1 MKKETSSDNISHIY
15 DETGSKKD
23 KKQKAPSVSVFRLF
37 RFATWK
43 ERLMI
48 CIAII
53 CSAGTGALQ
62 PVSIL
67 IYGSFISTLT
77 NSLSDTSQLV
87 DTTLPL
93 IHTMVYMGTAS
104 LVAAYISTCFWILTG
119 ESQARRIR
127 SLYLKSVLH
136 QDMSWFDQSKEGSL
150 NTRLAS
156 DTQLIQDGISEK
168 AGLLIS
174 FFAQFVGGFVVAF
187 VKGWQMALVLLV
199 AVPLLGASGAI
210 MAKFLTK
217 FSKESQDAFAESGTI
232 AEQAFHSI
240 RTVYSFTLQ
249 KRFSDRYNQKLE
261 AACRSGVKGGLALGI
276 GFAFFMFFL
285 FGTFGLS
292 LWFGS
297 KLVTEGHLTG
307 PSVFIVFLAMML
319 GCMSFVKL
327 PPNLSAVSSARA
339 AAYNV
344 FQVIDRVPDI
354 DVDSTEGLMPRSVQ
368 GTIQFKNVSFN
379 YPTRPDLKI
388 IQDLNLQVDAG
399 STVAF
404 VGSSGSGKSTIIQ
417 LIQRFYDASSGVISL
432 DGHGIKDLNVKWL
445 RQQMGIVSQQPTLF
459 NCSIRDNVLMGIDKE
474 VSDQDIITA
483 CKEANCHTFISQ
495 LPQGYNTIVGDNG
508 GMLSGGQRQRI
519 AIARAIFKN
528 PSILLLDEATSA
540 LDTQS
545 ERLVQNALDKASQ
558 NRTTIVVAH
567 RLSTIVNADLIVV
580 LDHGSIIEKGTH
592 RQLIELGGTYA
603 DLVAKQAIHTTDM
616 AKEDTDQLL
625 LQEKSEIEQQLYSN
639 DKAASFNHHHDDDD
653 TKHLSIELHDHVV
666 QDAHTLEL
674 IKQKRLES
682 ELRNK
687 KAPVWRV
694 FWHMRP
700 EWNYLAL
707 GVVGSAVAGCVF
719 PLYAYSFSHVVSLL
733 SIPGQD
739 VQPSPL
745 GGTNLYAFIF
755 LIIGIGAFLGS
766 GCQFMAFEVCG
777 QKYSKRLRGQVFA
790 AYLKQEVAFFDENS
804 IGALTTSLAINAG
817 NVNEMITKVWGD
829 VSNLCVTVIV
839 ALIIAFTHSW
849 AITLVTLCMSPFL
862 VASTAY
868 EFYLQRGFED
878 GTKVANAQSSQVAGE
893 AIREVRT
900 VAALNKQQ
908 HFQDRYFEAT
918 AHPHKLAIR
927 KAFLSSIGAACSK
940 GISIYT
946 NAIAFFA
953 GVHFIKSGMISFQDM
968 FTSMTVIMTASEAA
982 GRSTTFVAT
991 FTKAKLAAIACFELL
1006 DRQSKIDPELEGLEP
1021 PRENIIGDVEF
1032 KDIAFAYPTR
1042 IDAPVFNGSLNLHG
1056 KPGQSIALVGP
1067 SGCGKSTT
1075 IGMLQRWY
1083 DPLQGA
1089 ACLDT
1094 QDVKNYS
1101 LYNLRSHMAIVTQ
1114 EPTLFDLSIGD
1125 NIRFGVGE
1133 NEPITQA
1140 QIEDACRSANI
1151 HDFITSLPD
1160 GYDTFV
1166 GANGS
1171 QLSGGQKQRIAIARA
1186 LIRKPKVLL
1195 LDEATSA
1202 LDSDSERLV
1211 QEALD
1216 NVLQEGGRTTITI
1229 AHRLSTIQNADVIC
1243 VIDDSKVVEQGTH
1256 YELLALNGRYTALVN
1271 EQSLTVL

>member
-1 MKKETSSDNISHIY
+1 MTEKAPADSLLHESNELQEKKST
-15 DETGSKKD
+15 
-23 KKQKAPSVSVFRLF
+23 KQRAPSVSVFRLF
-37 RFATWK
+37 RFATFR
-43 ERLMI
+43 ERIMI
-48 CIAII
+48 CIAMVF
-53 CSAGTGALQ
+53 SAGTGALQ

-67 IYGSFISTLT
+67 IYGTFISTLT
-77 NSLSDTSQLV
+77 SSLSDTSHLV
-87 DTTLPL
+87 ELTLPI

-104 LVAAYISTCFWILTG
+104 LIAAYVSTCLWILTG
-119 ESQARRIR
+119 ESQTRRIR

-136 QDMSWFDQSKEGSL
+136 QDMTWFDQSKEEGSL

-187 VKGWQMALVLLV
+187 IKGWQMALVLLV

-210 MAKFLTK
+210 MAYFLTR
-217 FSKESQDAFAESGTI
+217 FSKESQDALAESGTI

-249 KRFSDRYNQKLE
+249 KRFSDRYKQKLE
-261 AACRSGVKGGLALGI
+261 AACKSGVKGGIALGI
-276 GFAFFMFFL
+276 GFAFFMLFL

-297 KLVTEGHLTG
+297 RLVTQGQLTG
-307 PSVFIVFLAMML
+307 PSVFIVFLSMML

-327 PPNLSAVSSARA
+327 PTNLSAVSSACA

-344 FQVIDRVPDI
+344 FQVIDRVPEI
-354 DVDSTEGLMPRSVQ
+354 NVDSNEGLKPSNTQ
-368 GTIQFKNVSFN
+368 GTIHFKGVSFN

-388 IQDLNLQVDAG
+388 IKDLNLQVNAG

-417 LIQRFYDASSGVISL
+417 LIQRFYDVSSGQVFL
-432 DGHGIKDLNVKWL
+432 DGHNIKDLNVKWL

-459 NCSIRDNVLMGIDKE
+459 NSTIRENILMGIDKK
-474 VSDQDIITA
+474 VSDQEIIHA

-495 LPQGYNTIVGDNG
+495 LPQGYNTFVGENG

-519 AIARAIFKN
+519 AIARAILKN

-545 ERLVQNALDKASQ
+545 ERLVQNALDKASK
-558 NRTTIVVAH
+558 NRTTLVVAH
-567 RLSTIVNADLIVV
+567 RLSTIINADLIVV
-580 LDHGSIIEKGTH
+580 LDHGCIVEKGTH
-592 RQLIELGGTYA
+592 RQLIELGGVYS
-603 DLVAKQAIHTTDM
+603 DLVEKQAIHTEEP
-616 AKEDTDQLL
+616 KQDTNQLL
-625 LQEKSEIEQQLYSN
+625 LEEKAEVQHHLYEHE
-639 DKAASFNHHHDDDD
+639 KPAASNRQENV
-653 TKHLSIELHDHVV
+653 TKHFSIELHDYAI

-674 IKQKRLES
+674 IKQKRIES
-682 ELRNK
+682 ELK
-687 KAPVWRV
+687 KQKAPVWRV

-700 EWNYLAL
+700 EWSYLAL
-707 GVVGSAVAGCVF
+707 GAIGSAVAGCVF
-719 PLYAYSFSHVVSLL
+719 PLYAYGFSHVVSLL

-739 VQPSPL
+739 IQPSPL

-755 LIIGIGAFLGS
+755 LVIGIAAFLGN
-766 GCQFMAFEVCG
+766 GCQFMAFEICG
-777 QKYSKRLRGQVFA
+777 QKYSKRLRGEVFD
-790 AYLKQEVAFFDENS
+790 AYLKQEVAFFDENNV
-804 IGALTTSLAINAG
+804 GALTTSLAINTG

-829 VSNLCVTVIV
+829 ISNLCITVIA

-878 GTKVANAQSSQVAGE
+878 STKVANAQSSQVAGE

-900 VAALNKQQ
+900 VASLNKQQ
-908 HFQDRYFEAT
+908 YFQDRYFQAT
-918 AHPHKLAIR
+918 AHPHRLAVR
-927 KAFLSSIGAACSK
+927 KAYLSSIGAACSK

-953 GVHFIKSGMISFQDM
+953 GVHFIKSGMISFQEM
-968 FTSMTVIMTASEAA
+968 FTSMTVIMTASEAV
-982 GRSTTFVAT
+982 GRSTTFVAA
-991 FTKAKLAAIACFELL
+991 FAKAKYAAIACFEIL
-1006 DRQSKIDPELEGLEP
+1006 DRQTKIDPELEGIEP
-1021 PRENIIGDVEF
+1021 SKESIHGDVEF
-1032 KDIAFAYPTR
+1032 KDVSFAYPTR
-1042 IDAPVFNGSLNLHG
+1042 LDAPVFHGSLNLHG
-1056 KPGQSIALVGP
+1056 KPGQNIALVGP

-1083 DPLQGA
+1083 DPIQGA
-1089 ACLDT
+1089 ACLDE
-1094 QDVKNYS
+1094 QNVKNYS

-1114 EPTLFDLSIGD
+1114 EPTLFDLSIID
-1125 NIRFGVGE
+1125 NIRLGVDE
-1133 NEPITQA
+1133 DESITPT

-1151 HDFITSLPD
+1151 HEFITSLSE

-1186 LIRKPKVLL
+1186 LLRKPKVLL

-1216 NVLQEGGRTTITI
+1216 NVLQQGERTTITI

-1243 VIDDSKVVEQGTH
+1243 VIDDGKVVEQGTH

-1271 EQSLTVL
+1271 EQLLKVL

>member
-1 MKKETSSDNISHIY
+1 MSKEAPLASSISHTT
-15 DETGSKKD
+15 DEIQD
-23 KKQKAPSVSVFRLF
+23 KKGKKPKAPSVSVFRLF
-37 RFATWK
+37 RFATFK

-77 NSLSDTSQLV
+77 SSLGDTSDLV
-87 DTTLPL
+87 NTTLPL

-104 LVAAYISTCFWILTG
+104 LVAAYVSTCLWILTG
-119 ESQARRIR
+119 ESQTRRIR
-127 SLYLKSVLH
+127 SMYLKSVLH

-174 FFAQFVGGFVVAF
+174 FFAQFVGGFVIAF

-199 AVPLLGASGAI
+199 AVPLLGVSGAM

-249 KRFSDRYNQKLE
+249 KRFSDRYNHKLE
-261 AACRSGVKGGLALGI
+261 AACRSGVKGGYALGI

-297 KLVTEGHLTG
+297 KLVTEGHMTG

-344 FQVIDRVPDI
+344 FQVIDRVPEI
-354 DVDSTEGLMPRSVQ
+354 NVDSSDGLMPDTIQ
-368 GTIQFKNVSFN
+368 GSLQFKNVSFS

-388 IQDLNLQVDAG
+388 IHDLNLQVAAG

-404 VGSSGSGKSTIIQ
+404 VGSSGSGKSTVIQ

-432 DGHGIKDLNVKWL
+432 DGHAVKDLNVKWL

-459 NCSIRDNVLMGIDKE
+459 NATIRENVLMGVDKE
-474 VSDQDIITA
+474 VSEQDIIAA

-495 LPQGYNTIVGDNG
+495 LPQGYSTIVGDDG

-519 AIARAIFKN
+519 AIARAILKN

-545 ERLVQNALDKASQ
+545 ERLVQNALDKASK

-580 LDHGSIIEKGTH
+580 LDHGSIVEKGTH
-592 RQLIELGGTYA
+592 RQLIELGGAYA
-603 DLVAKQAIHTTDM
+603 DLVEKQVIHTDM
-616 AKEDTDQLL
+616 AKEDTNEELL
-625 LQEKSEIEQQLYSN
+625 LQEKSEIQQHIHES
-639 DKAASFNHHHDDDD
+639 DKSSAAFHHQDDDD
-653 TKHLSIELHDHVV
+653 TKHLSIELHDHAAVE
-666 QDAHTLEL
+666 DAHTLEL
-674 IKQKRLES
+674 IKQKRLEA
-682 ELRNK
+682 ELSKK

-707 GVVGSAVAGCVF
+707 GVIGAAVSGCIF

-739 VQPSPL
+739 VQPAPL

-766 GCQFMAFEVCG
+766 GCQFMAFEICG

-804 IGALTTSLAINAG
+804 IGALTTSLAVNAG

-829 VSNLCVTVIV
+829 VSNLCITVIV
-839 ALIIAFTHSW
+839 ALIVAFTHSW

-878 GTKVANAQSSQVAGE
+878 NTKVANAQSSQVAGE
-893 AIREVRT
+893 AIRQVRT

-908 HFQDRYFEAT
+908 YFQDRYFEAS
-918 AHPHKLAIR
+918 AHPHKLAVR
-927 KAFLSSIGAACSK
+927 KAYLSSIGSACSK

-953 GVHFIKSGMISFQDM
+953 GVHFIKSGMITFQDM

-991 FTKAKLAAIACFELL
+991 FTKAKMAAIACFEIL
-1006 DRQSKIDPELEGLEP
+1006 DRQTKIDPELEGFEP
-1021 PRENIIGDVEF
+1021 PRQISKNIG
-1032 KDIAFAYPTR
+1032 FAYPTR
-1042 IDAPVFNGSLNLHG
+1042 MDAPVFNGSFNLHG
-1056 KPGQSIALVGP
+1056 KAGQSIALVGP

-1089 ACLDT
+1089 ACLDE

-1114 EPTLFDLSIGD
+1114 EPTLFDLSIAD
-1125 NIRFGVGE
+1125 NIRFGVDE
-1133 NEPITQA
+1133 KESITQG

-1151 HDFITSLPD
+1151 HEFITSLPD

-1186 LIRKPKVLL
+1186 LIRQPKVLL

-1229 AHRLSTIQNADVIC
+1229 AHRLSTIQNADMIC
-1243 VIDDSKVVEQGTH
+1243 VIDEGRVVEQGTH
-1256 YELLALNGRYTALVN
+1256 YELLALNGRYTTLVN
-1271 EQSLTVL
+1271 EQSLTIL

>member
-1 MKKETSSDNISHIY
+1 MTKEAFTDSISPSDEVL
-15 DETGSKKD
+15 DEKD
-23 KKQKAPSVSVFRLF
+23 KRQKAPSVSIFRLF
-37 RFATWK
+37 RFATLK

-77 NSLSDTSQLV
+77 SSLSDTSQLV
-87 DTTLPL
+87 EATLPL

-104 LVAAYISTCFWILTG
+104 LVAAYISTCLWILTG
-119 ESQARRIR
+119 ESQTRRIR

-210 MAKFLTK
+210 MAHFLTK

-240 RTVYSFTLQ
+240 RTVYSFSLQ

-261 AACRSGVKGGLALGI
+261 AACRSGVKGGVALGF

-344 FQVIDRVPDI
+344 FQVIDRVPKI
-354 DVDSTEGLMPRSVQ
+354 NADSNEGLMPRDVQ
-368 GTIQFKNVSFN
+368 GTIQFERVFFN

-388 IQDLNLQVDAG
+388 IQDLNFQVDAG

-404 VGSSGSGKSTIIQ
+404 VGPSGSGKSTIIQ
-417 LIQRFYDASSGVISL
+417 LIQRFYDVSSGGISL
-432 DGHGIKDLNVKWL
+432 DGHDIKDLNVKWL

-459 NCSIRDNVLMGIDKE
+459 NSTIRENILMGIDKK
-474 VSDQDIITA
+474 VSDQDIIIA

-519 AIARAIFKN
+519 AIARAILKN

-545 ERLVQNALDKASQ
+545 ERLVQNALDKASK

-567 RLSTIVNADLIVV
+567 RLSTIVNADMIVV
-580 LDHGSIIEKGTH
+580 MDHGSIVEKGTH
-592 RQLIELGGTYA
+592 RKLIEMGGVYA
-603 DLVAKQAIHTTDM
+603 DLVEKQAIHTDV
-616 AKEDTDQLL
+616 AKEDTNQLL
-625 LQEKSEIEQQLYSN
+625 MQEESEIQQHIYVN
-639 DKAASFNHHHDDDD
+639 AKTTAANHYQDDND
-653 TKHLSIELHDHVV
+653 TKHLSIELHDHIIE
-666 QDAHTLEL
+666 DTHMLEL

-682 ELRNK
+682 EMK
-687 KAPVWRV
+687 KKQAPVWRV

-700 EWNYLAL
+700 EWSYLAL
-707 GVVGSAVAGCVF
+707 GVIGSTVAGCIF
-719 PLYAYSFSHVVSLL
+719 PLYAYAFSHVVSLL

-755 LIIGIGAFLGS
+755 LIIGICAFLGS
-766 GCQFMAFEVCG
+766 GCQFMAFEICG
-777 QKYSKRLRGQVFA
+777 QKYSKRLRGEVFA

-804 IGALTTSLAINAG
+804 TGALTTSLAIDAG

-829 VSNLCVTVIV
+829 VSNLCITIIV
-839 ALIIAFTHSW
+839 ALVIAFTHSW

-878 GTKVANAQSSQVAGE
+878 NTKVANAQSSQVAGE

-908 HFQDRYFEAT
+908 YFQDCYFQAT
-918 AHPHKLAIR
+918 AHPHKLAVR
-927 KAFLSSIGAACSK
+927 KAYLSSIGAACSK

-953 GVHFIKSGMISFQDM
+953 GVHFIKSGMISFQDV

-991 FTKAKLAAIACFELL
+991 FAKAKSAAIACFEIL
-1006 DRQSKIDPELEGLEP
+1006 DRHTRIDPELEGIEP
-1021 PRENIIGDVEF
+1021 TKESIQGDVEF
-1032 KDIAFAYPTR
+1032 RKISFAYPTR
-1042 IDAPVFNGSLNLHG
+1042 IDAPVFNGMLNLRG
-1056 KPGQSIALVGP
+1056 KPGQNIALVGP

-1089 ACLDT
+1089 ACLDE

-1101 LYNLRSHMAIVTQ
+1101 LHNLRSHMAIVTQ
-1114 EPTLFDLSIGD
+1114 EPTLFDLPIVD
-1125 NIRFGVGE
+1125 NIRFGIDK

-1171 QLSGGQKQRIAIARA
+1171 QISGGQKQRIAIARA
-1186 LIRKPKVLL
+1186 LIRQPKVLL

-1229 AHRLSTIQNADVIC
+1229 AHRLSTIQNADMIC
-1243 VIDDSKVVEQGTH
+1243 VIDDGKVVEQGTH
-1256 YELLALNGRYTALVN
+1256 YELLALHGRYAALVN
-1271 EQSLTVL
+1271 EQVLTAL